1 MYTREKLQSALD
13 ALNIERAQI
22 KSEGWY
28 LQHCWLVQVKPG
40 GNARTNRKY
49 WQVRSRQAMFNG
61 KTLKHLRADEVEDY
75 RAAIN
80 RGRQLKQID
89 RQIEKLQQRLFA
101 LTTTTQ
107 TKLTLTDMAQ
117 QEHLVKEVLAES
129 QKLRDSLRQLGILN
143 QLLRTQAQE
152 SVVRS
157 QESGVRSQE
166 SGVRSQESG
175 VRSQESGVRSQESGV
190 RSQSLGV
197 RGRVI
202 EDLKVFGLVGSH
214 GSEVEAKRSR
224 FWLEEK

>member
-1 MYTREKLQSALD
+1 
-13 ALNIERAQI
+13 
-22 KSEGWY
+22 
-28 LQHCWLVQVKPG
+28 
-40 GNARTNRKY
+40 
-49 WQVRSRQAMFNG
+49 VRSRQAMFNG

-107 TKLTLTDMAQ
+107 TKVTLTDMAQ
-117 QEHLVKEVLAES
+117 QEHLVKGVLATS

-143 QLLRTQAQE
+143 QLLRTQTQE

-190 RSQSLGV
+190 RSQESGV
-197 RGRVI
+197 
-202 EDLKVFGLVGSH
+202 
-214 GSEVEAKRSR
+214 SR
-224 FWLEEK
+224 